1 MTEKDSLDRIVELA
15 RQEGALDR
23 RKLRRFLDA
32 LRERARLVL
41 EERVEP
47 LAKRADA
54 YEKEARWRAEVQE
67 GLEAAVA
74 SLEEESRWRKEAMEG
89 LEARVAGQQAAVDS
103 LEAESRWHKEA
114 MEGLEARVAGL
125 QAELVWRA
133 EEVEARRAEVGR
145 LMAEREGLREEWR
158 TASATHDRL
167 LAHHRSVVARVAEAL
182 ETVIPWLPWS
192 YKRARTRIA
201 ELAAALRKELP

>member
-1 MTEKDSLDRIVELA
+1 VTEKDSLDRIVELA

-23 RKLRRFLDA
+23 RKLRRFLGA
-32 LRERARLVL
+32 LRDRARLVL

-74 SLEEESRWRKEAMEG
+74 SLEK
-89 LEARVAGQQAAVDS
+89 
-103 LEAESRWHKEA
+103 ESRWHKEA